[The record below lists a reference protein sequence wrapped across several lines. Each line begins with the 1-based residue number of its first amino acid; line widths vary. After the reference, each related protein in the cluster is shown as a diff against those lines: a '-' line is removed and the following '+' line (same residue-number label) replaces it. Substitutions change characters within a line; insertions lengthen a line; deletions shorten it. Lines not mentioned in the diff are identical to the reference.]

1 MFSSVL
7 SASIQGMEICP
18 IQVEADLSDGL
29 PSFSMV
35 GYVSSQVKEAQE
47 RVRTAMKNTGLSLPP
62 KRITVN
68 LAPADIRK
76 EGAGYDLPIASAI
89 LSAAGR
95 IPCESL
101 QGILIIGEVS
111 LSGKCNPVIGVLP
124 VVRKARELGCHTC
137 ILPFENLQEGSM
149 VPDIRVIGV
158 RSLAQMRDV
167 LLGKQKG
174 ERGKFHG
181 DITKR
186 QRYSA
191 DFREVQGQE
200 GAKRAAE
207 IAASGFHNLLLIG
220 APGTGKSMVAKRVPG
235 IMPFLSEA
243 ESLEVSQI
251 YSIAGLLSEEFP
263 MMMRRPFRAPHHTAS
278 AQALA
283 GGGKNPKPGEVTLA
297 HRGVLF
303 LDEMPEFSKRSLEIL
318 RQPLEDGYIRL
329 SRVHGT
335 YCFPADFLLLAAMNP
350 CPCGY
355 YPDMNRCTCSPA
367 EIGGYLKRISQPL
380 LDRIDLCAEA
390 APISYQALS
399 SPSEQEGSAQIRQR
413 VEKAVRIQKER
424 YEGTTLCFNADL
436 TPRGIEQY
444 CEVSS
449 QGRELLGKAY
459 DRLKISARAYH
470 RILKVARTIA
480 DLEESRM
487 IQREH
492 LEEAIG
498 YRSLDKKYWR

>member
-76 EGAGYDLPIASAI
+76 EGAGYDLPIAAAI

-191 DFREVQGQE
+191 DFREVQGQ
-200 GAKRAAE
+200 
-207 IAASGFHNLLLIG
+207 
-220 APGTGKSMVAKRVPG
+220 T
-235 IMPFLSEA
+235 
-243 ESLEVSQI
+243 
-251 YSIAGLLSEEFP
+251 
-263 MMMRRPFRAPHHTAS
+263 
-278 AQALA
+278 
-283 GGGKNPKPGEVTLA
+283 
-297 HRGVLF
+297 VL
-303 LDEMPEFSKRSLEIL
+303 
-318 RQPLEDGYIRL
+318 Y
-329 SRVHGT
+329 
-335 YCFPADFLLLAAMNP
+335 
-350 CPCGY
+350 
-355 YPDMNRCTCSPA
+355 
-367 EIGGYLKRISQPL
+367 
-380 LDRIDLCAEA
+380 
-390 APISYQALS
+390 
-399 SPSEQEGSAQIRQR
+399 
-413 VEKAVRIQKER
+413 
-424 YEGTTLCFNADL
+424 
-436 TPRGIEQY
+436 
-444 CEVSS
+444 
-449 QGRELLGKAY
+449 
-459 DRLKISARAYH
+459 
-470 RILKVARTIA
+470 
-480 DLEESRM
+480 
-487 IQREH
+487 
-492 LEEAIG
+492 
-498 YRSLDKKYWR
+498 